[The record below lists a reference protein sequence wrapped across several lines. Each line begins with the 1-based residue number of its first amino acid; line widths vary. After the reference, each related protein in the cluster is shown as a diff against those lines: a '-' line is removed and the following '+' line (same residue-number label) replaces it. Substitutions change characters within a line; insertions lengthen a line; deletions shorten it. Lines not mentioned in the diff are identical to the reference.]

1 MQRENLKTNEV
12 KSCKKAVKAVKYR
25 QILER
30 YSCLK
35 NLILKIP
42 LLITLVQLGPI
53 FWTKRQL
60 RIGMRI
66 GCNCNNRRVFLQ
78 GFNFP
83 RF

>member
-42 LLITLVQLGPI
+42 LLITLFQHSHKKQIV
-53 FWTKRQL
+53 
-60 RIGMRI
+60 
-66 GCNCNNRRVFLQ
+66 
-78 GFNFP
+78 
-83 RF
+83 